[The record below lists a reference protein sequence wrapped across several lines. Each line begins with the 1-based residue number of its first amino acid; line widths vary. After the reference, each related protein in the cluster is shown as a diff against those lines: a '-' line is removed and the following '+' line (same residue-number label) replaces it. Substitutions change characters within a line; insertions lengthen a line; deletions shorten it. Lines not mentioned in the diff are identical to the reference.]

1 MADAKLTITVSADVK
16 KAAQQLKS
24 LGYNIQDVKKD
35 TDKANS
41 SASVWSQTLKKGA
54 QDNVQQLIALGARF
68 LTLTTVV
75 SFAYKGIKSCV
86 SEALKENKEAQEK
99 IDKINAAWTEVKKN
113 LGTAL
118 LDSVTPALEGLLT
131 ILNKITAWTEKSK
144 KNADFNSIAK
154 AAYNGYKGGGVD
166 FSPYSLE
173 SLKYFQSSY
182 EDLFNNGYE
191 GWVTNAGENAS
202 QMYYDVKAV
211 LDAEIAAREAL
222 AKATTTGTGGAAG
235 GSPGS
240 SGGNNGLETY
250 NELSTVG
257 SASWWLPHA
266 NKQLEKAKSLLSEYQ
281 AEAAAYTGED
291 NYWQKSVEW
300 VENYIDELKEA
311 NEAQTEL
318 INNISLLGTE
328 AMNIWSGISEL
339 LDQTTE
345 NEIKNIEKST
355 ASQEEKDLRIEEL
368 ERKQFD
374 RQKRLSLAEA
384 AMSAAQA
391 MLEIYAKYSAT
402 PWLMWSLLGTTAVS
416 TGLEIATISQQNF
429 AQGGIVSGPTQ
440 ALIGEGGEK
449 EAVMPLSKLEDFV
462 SRPEQSGTIVINVS
476 INGSGNG
483 TAEDVYYAIER
494 AQRTGLLPKWRYA

>member
-54 QDNVQQLIALGARF
+54 QDNVQQLVNLGAKF
-68 LTLTTVV
+68 LTVTTVITA
-75 SFAYKGIKSCV
+75 AYKGIKSCV
-86 SEALKENKEAQEK
+86 SEALKENSEAKKQL
-99 IDKINAAWTEVKKN
+99 DKINSAWTEIKRN

-118 LDSVTPALEGLLT
+118 LNTITPALETLY
-131 ILNKITAWTEKSK
+131 
-144 KNADFNSIAK
+144 NAISAIAK
-154 AAYNGYKGGGVD
+154 LCGELSAGSGYNSMLIAAEKAYASGGTYDVSGMSKSDVEYALGHLPDNEAWGHGESWIHSLGNELVNRLAAINSGIDVSSSDNGLDAYNFVQGRKSGWYLPNAYKD
-166 FSPYSLE
+166 
-173 SLKYFQSSY
+173 
-182 EDLFNNGYE
+182 
-191 GWVTNAGENAS
+191 
-202 QMYYDVKAV
+202 
-211 LDAEIAAREAL
+211 
-222 AKATTTGTGGAAG
+222 
-235 GSPGS
+235 
-240 SGGNNGLETY
+240 LETAQ
-250 NELSTVG
+250 T
-257 SASWWLPHA
+257 
-266 NKQLEKAKSLLSEYQ
+266 LLSQYQ
-281 AEAAAYTGED
+281 ANSVAYTGED
-291 NYWQKSVEW
+291 SYWGKA
-300 VENYIDELKEA
+300 IDELQEYIDKTKEA
-311 NEAQTEL
+311 NEAQLDL
-318 INNISLLGTE
+318 IDNISLLGTE

-391 MLEIYAKYSAT
+391 MLEIYAKYSAI

-429 AQGGIVSGPTQ
+429 AQGGIVSSPTQ

-494 AQRTGLLPKWRYA
+494 AQRTGLLPRWRYA